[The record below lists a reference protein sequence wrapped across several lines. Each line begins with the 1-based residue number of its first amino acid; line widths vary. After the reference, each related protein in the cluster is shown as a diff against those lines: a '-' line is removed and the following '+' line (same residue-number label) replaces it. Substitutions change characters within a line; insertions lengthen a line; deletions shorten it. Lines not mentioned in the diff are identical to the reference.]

1 MRFSLKLALLWTA
14 YLAAALAI
22 VGYEQFDPTIDL
34 HWWSVVPLLLLTALL
49 IVYYAGRV
57 K

>member
-1 MRFSLKLALLWTA
+1 MRFNLKLALLWTA
-14 YLAAALAI
+14 YLAAALGI
-22 VGYEQFDPTIDL
+22 VVYEKFDPRNDS

-49 IVYYAGRV
+49 IVYYAGRA

>member
-1 MRFSLKLALLWTA
+1 MRFNLKLALLWTA
-14 YLAAALAI
+14 YLAAVLAI
-22 VGYEQFDPTIDL
+22 VGYGQFDPTIDA

-49 IVYYAGRV
+49 IVYYAGRA